1 MNIDHVKE
9 LAKII
14 KDFDLESIEVE
25 ENQSKI
31 SIKRA
36 SVCAATAAPVQPS
49 AATVSAQTAAP
60 QPTAPT
66 AGANDITSPM
76 VGVFY
81 RASSPES
88 APFVQVG
95 DRVKKGQVLCI
106 IEAMKL
112 LNEIPVEQEGTI
124 TEICVENGAVVEF
137 GQVLFK
143 IG

>member
-1 MNIDHVKE
+1 MNIDRIKE

-14 KDFDLESIEVE
+14 NDFDLESIEVQ
-25 ENQSKI
+25 ENESKI

-36 SVCAATAAPVQPS
+36 SVCAVTAAPVQPS
-49 AATVSAQTAAP
+49 VATVPAQTAAP
-60 QPTAPT
+60 QSSAPT
-66 AGANDITSPM
+66 ADSNGITSPM

-81 RASSPES
+81 RASSPDS

-95 DRVKKGQVLCI
+95 DLVKKGQVLCI

-112 LNEIPVEQEGTI
+112 LNEIPAEQEGTI

-143 IG
+143 IE